1 VRSTCQGRTVLAAL
15 AAVLLA
21 IATSGTAAGQ
31 AAPEI
36 PGLPEIVPSPTAPIG
51 AAPPAAPPA
60 ASPAAAPAP
69 AASTPSAAPVTAA
82 PAGPP
87 LSEAEHLA
95 RGDIQY
101 GGAWTPIDDVFK
113 GYLAARAELQP
124 LDAKVTTARDGIAG
138 IQSQMN
144 VMKNESLQTEQPFR
158 KDMAKQMAKRRELV
172 KDSEAQPPQK
182 PKLLQAPPQPRQYS
196 SNIHS
201 SNSSGYGNQYDQQQQ
216 EWQRQRD
223 QIERSNEAA
232 QRKYAQ
238 DRADWKK
245 AKDAADKELPNVDQA
260 IKDLKAKIDQNA
272 AELATRQAP
281 LLEKVK
287 AANEE
292 AQAIGRRI
300 EAVQTRLNALAAA
313 LKTAS
318 ETLRLKRG
326 ILDWEGAFWPLADIE
341 KQLAETQAEIN
352 RVCEQMKAE
361 STAAGRPLADNW
373 RHPQQD
379 RMDAMRALVDRAKA
393 AARAA
398 G

>member
-1 VRSTCQGRTVLAAL
+1 MAAI
-15 AAVLLA
+15 LLA
-21 IATSGTAAGQ
+21 IAASGADAGQ

-36 PGLPEIVPSPTAPIG
+36 PGLPEIAPAPTAPIG
-51 AAPPAAPPA
+51 SVLPASAPPAAPPA
-60 ASPAAAPAP
+60 ASSAVAPAAPAP
-69 AASTPSAAPVTAA
+69 AAPVTAA

-87 LSEAEHLA
+87 LSDAEHLA

-101 GGAWTPIDDVFK
+101 GGAWLPIDAVFK
-113 GYLAARAELQP
+113 GYLAARTELQP
-124 LDAKVTTARDGIAG
+124 IEAKLKTARDGIVG
-138 IQSQMN
+138 IQTQMN

-158 KDMAKQMAKRRELV
+158 KDIAKQMAKRRELV
-172 KDSEAQPPQK
+172 KDSEAQPPPK
-182 PKLLQAPPQPRQYS
+182 PKLLQVPVQQRQYS
-196 SNIHS
+196 SNMHS
-201 SNSSGYGNQYDQQQQ
+201 QYSSGNSNQYDQQQQ

-223 QIERSNEAA
+223 QIDRANDAA
-232 QRKYAQ
+232 QKKYAQ

-245 AKDAADKELPNVDQA
+245 AKDTADKELPNVDQA
-260 IKDLKAKIDQNA
+260 IKDFKAKIDQNTA
-272 AELATRQAP
+272 ALTTRQAP

-287 AANEE
+287 AANED

-313 LKTAS
+313 LNATP
-318 ETLRLKRG
+318 ETLRLKHG
-326 ILDWEGAFWPLADIE
+326 IVDWEGVFRPLADIE
-341 KQLAETQAEIN
+341 KQLAEAQAEIN

-361 STAAGRPLADNW
+361 ATAAGRPLADNW

-379 RMDAMRALVDRAKA
+379 RLDAMRAMVDRAKA